1 MGAIN
6 MNNKEANHFALD
18 PSEEVVKRANKLCK
32 ATSNRKGEPKFYI
45 TEEMSRLS
53 TPWSIAQARAN
64 QIDPDSLP
72 AGVILDAAAGSGTQ
86 LIAFTQGLK
95 RPGLGIELD
104 PEVALMCA
112 ANMYI
117 SSSKDDLQRS
127 MDRVLIGDGT
137 DAESAIASYWNSL
150 RQSGTRAHPPVAML
164 HLDPA
169 RPTDAQRHE
178 IDEMQPSI
186 TPLLKAW
193 STHLETGPRG
203 PAILLDLSPRLSEE
217 QRALVDAILETSFPG
232 TPRTWEWLSQGGG
245 RIDRLSVWV
254 GSISSLKPVRC
265 VRMGRKKVM
274 ATIEGSPRSSEITK
288 LNKPPPYGAW
298 ITILDPALI
307 QSGLHETWLEKVLHE
322 DAGSSWLRMDGRRP
336 LLISTEPL
344 IIDEETEAFV
354 IASGEIVQHR
364 LSPPELSTIQLVSNA
379 CERAGIGKV
388 TLRCSLDPEIHPT
401 LQRRLDKA
409 LKEVEGPRG
418 FMVDLDLDRGS
429 GSHTLYIVCRE
440 K

>member
-1 MGAIN
+1 

-18 PSEEVVKRANKLCK
+18 PSDEVVNRANKLCK
-32 ATSNRKGEPKFYI
+32 ATSKRKGDPEFHI
-45 TEEMSRLS
+45 TDEMRRLS
-53 TPWSIAQARAN
+53 TPWSVAQTRAS
-64 QIDPDSLP
+64 QIDPETLP
-72 AGVILDAAAGSGTQ
+72 AGVILDAAAGSGIQ
-86 LIAFTQGLK
+86 LIALTQGLK
-95 RPGLGIELD
+95 RPGLGIEID

-112 ANMYI
+112 ANMHI
-117 SSSKDDLQRS
+117 SSKDDELQRS
-127 MDRVLIGDGT
+127 MDRVLIGDGA
-137 DAESAIASYWNSL
+137 DAESAIVSYWNSL
-150 RQSGTRAHPPVAML
+150 RQSGTRAHPPIAML

-169 RPTDAQRHE
+169 RPPDAQRHE
-178 IDEMQPSI
+178 VDEMQPSI

-193 STHLETGPRG
+193 STHLESGPRG
-203 PAILLDLSPRLSEE
+203 PAVLLDLSPRLSEE

-265 VRMGRKKVM
+265 VRMGRKKIM
-274 ATIEGSPRSSEITK
+274 ARVEGIPRASEITT

-298 ITILDPALI
+298 ISILDPALV
-307 QSGLHETWLEKVLHE
+307 QSGLHETWLEKTLPQ
-322 DAGSSWLRMDGRRP
+322 DAGSSWLRTEGRRP
-336 LLISTEPL
+336 LLITTEPL
-344 IIDEETEAFV
+344 ILDEENEAFV

-364 LSPPELSTIQLVSNA
+364 LSPPELNTIQLVSEA

-401 LQRRLDKA
+401 LQRRLDKS

-418 FMVDLDLDRGS
+418 FMVDLDLDRGN

-440 K
+440 A